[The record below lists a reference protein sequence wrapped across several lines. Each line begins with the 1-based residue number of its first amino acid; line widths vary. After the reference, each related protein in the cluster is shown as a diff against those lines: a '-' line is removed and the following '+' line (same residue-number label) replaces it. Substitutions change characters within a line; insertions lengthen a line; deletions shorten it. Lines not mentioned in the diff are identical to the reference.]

1 MLSES
6 RIAPQ
11 VFYSLER
18 LMEVDSVFL
27 VRGIRELHNL
37 GVPIASKERHGL
49 TVYVEDENRTRTAKT
64 APAVYVYVGGY
75 GVTCGSS
82 PVPRLQ

>member
-18 LMEVDSVFL
+18 LTEVDSVFL

-37 GVPIASKERHGL
+37 GVPIASAL
-49 TVYVEDENRTRTAKT
+49 LDAVE
-64 APAVYVYVGGY
+64 VLV
-75 GVTCGSS
+75 
-82 PVPRLQ
+82 